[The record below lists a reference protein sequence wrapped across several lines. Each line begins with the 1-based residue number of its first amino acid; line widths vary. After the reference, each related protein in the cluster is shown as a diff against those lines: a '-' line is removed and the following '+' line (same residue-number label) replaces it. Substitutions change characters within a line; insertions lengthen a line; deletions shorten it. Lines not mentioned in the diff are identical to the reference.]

1 MKVQIIALKG
11 QIRDALEAQ
20 LAIRGHY
27 VAAPGNEISAN
38 PPANG
43 WQISEDVDI
52 VVNALTLECL
62 QHRPDEAYLDSMVSL
77 ARACEGAHVPM
88 IQLSTGQVFDGGS
101 SRRFKETDMV
111 VPASQI
117 GAMLSRMEE
126 LLRGSCSHHII
137 LRIGPLFS
145 SADGNL
151 LTELMTQ
158 FRQGDPI
165 SLSSLDNSCPMHTK
179 DLARVISAMIDQL
192 SCGCESWG
200 TYHYCSSDP
209 ASSHQ
214 FAETALA
221 VVSQY
226 AESGP
231 RPLMLEPS
239 DERKTDWS
247 RPILSSEKILN
258 TFGIKQL
265 PWRAFV
271 VPTIKKI
278 FDNNAASLSEETS

>member
-1 MKVQIIALKG
+1 MKVQIIALQG

-20 LAIRGHY
+20 LAIRGRSVVTTIGESPHT
-27 VAAPGNEISAN
+27 

-43 WQISEDVDI
+43 WQIPEDIGI
-52 VVNALTLECL
+52 VVNALTLESL
-62 QHRPDEAYLDSMVSL
+62 EQQADEAYLDSMVSL
-77 ARACEGAHVPM
+77 AQECERAGIPI
-88 IQLSTGQVFDGGS
+88 IQLSASQVFDAGS
-101 SRRFKETDMV
+101 SRRFKETDIV
-111 VPASQI
+111 APSSQI

-126 LLRGSCSHHII
+126 LLRGSCRHHII
-137 LRIGPLFS
+137 LRTGPLFS
-145 SADGNL
+145 SAEGNL
-151 LTELMTQ
+151 LTKLIAR
-158 FRQGDPI
+158 FRQETPI
-165 SLSSLDNSCPMHTK
+165 SLSSLDNSCPMHTR
-179 DLARVISAMIDQL
+179 DLARVVSAIIDQL

-209 ASSHQ
+209 ASSYQ

-226 AESGP
+226 AESDP

-239 DERKTDWS
+239 DDPHTEWS
-247 RPILSSEKILN
+247 RPVLNCDKILN

-265 PWRAFV
+265 PWRSFI

-278 FDNNAASLSEETS
+278 FDKDLLTRNKEVS